1 MESGKYDIAIIGA
14 GIVGLATALA
24 AAKRGKKVAVFEKDS
39 RALGASIRNFG
50 MIWPIGQQSGDNLET
65 AILSRAIWM
74 DLAPKAKFWLRPNG
88 SLHLAYHPLE
98 KAVIEEFLDNSQD
111 ALYNIEWVDSDKA
124 QELAKGLNPGNLL
137 GALWS
142 KTECLVNPREAL
154 LKITAF
160 LEEKFNVDFFF
171 NTFINEIEEG
181 KIHGKDQY
189 WTSDYTFIC
198 SGQEFSNLFPEAFEA
213 LPVKRCKLQ
222 MMKTYSQPAN
232 YNLGT
237 SICGGLTLRHYDAF
251 KNCPSLLDLDNLYDE
266 NEPEFKKYGI
276 HVMVAQNDKGELI
289 IGDSHEYGHE
299 IEPFDKTKIDQ
310 LILKYLGSYFKA
322 PKMEIA
328 ERWHGI
334 YTKHMEGE
342 KFIFEEVEKNV
353 FAVNA
358 LGGAGMTISFGLM
371 ERLFNK
377 FKF

>member
-1 MESGKYDIAIIGA
+1 
-14 GIVGLATALA
+14 
-24 AAKRGKKVAVFEKDS
+24 
-39 RALGASIRNFG
+39 
-50 MIWPIGQQSGDNLET
+50 
-65 AILSRAIWM
+65 
-74 DLAPKAKFWLRPNG
+74 
-88 SLHLAYHPLE
+88 
-98 KAVIEEFLDNSQD
+98 
-111 ALYNIEWVDSDKA
+111 
-124 QELAKGLNPGNLL
+124 
-137 GALWS
+137 
-142 KTECLVNPREAL
+142 
-154 LKITAF
+154 
-160 LEEKFNVDFFF
+160 
-171 NTFINEIEEG
+171 
-181 KIHGKDQY
+181 
-189 WTSDYTFIC
+189 
-198 SGQEFSNLFPEAFEA
+198 
-213 LPVKRCKLQ
+213 

-358 LGGAGMTISFGLM
+358 LGGAGMTLSLA
-371 ERLFNK
+371 
-377 FKF
+377 